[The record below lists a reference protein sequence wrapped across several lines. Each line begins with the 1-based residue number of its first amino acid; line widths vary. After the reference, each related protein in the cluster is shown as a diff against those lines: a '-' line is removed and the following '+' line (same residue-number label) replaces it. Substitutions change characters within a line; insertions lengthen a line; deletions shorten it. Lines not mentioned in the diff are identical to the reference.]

1 MADRIG
7 VLAALTDERE
17 KSIIRRVL
25 TAEDGDYDVHFPDSI
40 ASIDT
45 LLGSHDI
52 DIILLDYE
60 FQNGALADWL
70 SLWPLPYIVFT
81 GTDQID
87 RLKDILEE
95 ESSLFII
102 REPSYQYIHTLPIVI
117 DKVLATRELQ
127 SIQNRFLQISER
139 RYIKLVQALPDIIY
153 HIDEN
158 GNFLYIND
166 SVKSLGYDPLE
177 LIGRHFSTILDP
189 GEVKRVSKREV
200 LKEYLGKA
208 TGDEDA
214 PKLFDERRSGERKTK
229 NLVVR
234 LKPNRGHTAAG
245 KMGSII
251 SYGEVNSA
259 GFLEVEAPGEVRGTV
274 GIIRDVTEKISHERL
289 LEESVE
295 EKTILLKEIHHRVKN
310 NLQIILSLINIH
322 SSQELTDEHLPILSE
337 IQSEIHSMAL
347 VHDQLCRSDSVG
359 RIDMQEY
366 FVSLLDKLFDM
377 YGVDLRRI
385 GRKVSAEGVLLRI
398 ESATPVG
405 LIVTELVSN
414 SLKYAFPGEADGLVE
429 VSFSPGEEGFY
440 NLTVRDTGRG
450 FSLDDTLESLSI
462 GLQLVDVLADQ
473 LRGTVRFETDHGTRV
488 TLSLPE
494 KMVASG
500 R

>member
-1 MADRIG
+1 MAERIG
-7 VLAALTDERE
+7 VLAAVTDEQE

-25 TAEDGDYDVHFPDSI
+25 AAEEIEYDLHFPDSI
-40 ASIDT
+40 ASVDT

-87 RLKDILEE
+87 RLEEILEE

-102 REPSYQYIHTLPIVI
+102 REPSYQYVYTLPIVI

-139 RYIKLVQALPDIIY
+139 RYINLVQALPDIIY

-166 SVKSLGYDPLE
+166 SIKSLGFDPLE
-177 LIGRHFSTILDP
+177 LIGKHFSTILDP
-189 GEVKRVSKREV
+189 GEVSRVSKRDV
-200 LKEYLGKA
+200 LKQYLGKK

-229 NLVVR
+229 NLVVK
-234 LKPNRGHTAAG
+234 LEPKRGHAAAG
-245 KMGSII
+245 KLGSII
-251 SYGEVNSA
+251 AYGEVNSA
-259 GFLEVEAPGEVRGTV
+259 GFLEVENPGEARGTV
-274 GIIRDVTEKISHERL
+274 GIIRDVTEKIEHERL

-310 NLQIILSLINIH
+310 NLQIILSLVNIH
-322 SSQELTDEHLPILSE
+322 SSQELENQNLPILSE

-359 RIDMQEY
+359 KIDMQEY

-377 YGVDLRRI
+377 YGVDLRLI
-385 GRKVSAEGVLLRI
+385 GKKVSSEGIFLRI
-398 ESATPVG
+398 ETATPIG
-405 LIVTELVSN
+405 LIVTELVTN
-414 SLKYAFPGEADGLVE
+414 SLKYAFSGGEEGLIE
-429 VSFSPGEEGFY
+429 VIFAPGEEGYFD
-440 NLTVRDTGRG
+440 LTVRDTGRG
-450 FSLDDTLESLSI
+450 FSAADVPDSMTV
-462 GLQLVDVLADQ
+462 GLQLVDILADQ
-473 LRGTVRFETDHGTRV
+473 LKGAVYYKTDDGTRV
-488 TLSLPE
+488 TITVPE
-494 KMVASG
+494 KIVAPG